1 MEVNNS
7 EYKPTLFER
16 YDEEIKRQVS
26 INEFNMKDIQ
36 MGLPAVRHYW
46 VSRLM
51 FHKHE
56 ITRLKKLKKQ
66 AKHKIVDK
74 LLQESPINLTSKTAD
89 MATEEHPVVQKIDDQ
104 IAENEH
110 LVEYLTKVESSFRN
124 VSYDISNLIK
134 IMQLETT

>member
-1 MEVNNS
+1 MEDTNTSSNS
-7 EYKPTLFER
+7 LFTR
-16 YDEEIKRQVS
+16 YDEELKKQVT

-36 MGLPAVRHYW
+36 MSLPAVRHYW

-56 ITRLKKLKKQ
+56 VTRLKKIKKQ
-66 AKHKIVDK
+66 AKQKVMDKIMQD
-74 LLQESPINLTSKTAD
+74 SPVLLTSKTLDTASD
-89 MATEEHPVVQKIDDQ
+89 EHPVLQKIDDQ
-104 IAENEH
+104 IVENEY
-110 LVEYLTKVESSFRN
+110 LIEYLSKVEVCLRN

>member
-1 MEVNNS
+1 MEDTNTSSNS
-7 EYKPTLFER
+7 LFTR
-16 YDEEIKRQVS
+16 YDEELKKQVT

-56 ITRLKKLKKQ
+56 VTRLKKLKKQ
-66 AKHKIVDK
+66 AKQKVMDKII
-74 LLQESPINLTSKTAD
+74 QESPVSLTSKTLDTASD
-89 MATEEHPVVQKIDDQ
+89 EHPVLQRIDEQ
-104 IAENEH
+104 IVENEY
-110 LVEYLTKVESSFRN
+110 LIEYLSKVEVCLRN